1 MLMGTNL
8 VYSLPTE
15 LIRIIYEYD
24 NTYNDVFKKCINEAS
39 FLMKT
44 YPIDITKIYSDDEK
58 IAYRKHVLTSE
69 IDGLNKFILNSSL
82 RKKTLRSYRAIK
94 N

>member
-1 MLMGTNL
+1 
-8 VYSLPTE
+8 
-15 LIRIIYEYD
+15 
-24 NTYNDVFKKCINEAS
+24 
-39 FLMKT
+39 MKT
-44 YPIDITKIYSDDEK
+44 YPVDITKIYSDDEK

>member
-15 LIRIIYEYD
+15 LIRKIYDYD
-24 NTYNDVFKKCINEAS
+24 STYKCVFQKCVNEAS

-58 IAYRKHVLTSE
+58 IAYRKNILTCE
-69 IDGLNKFILNSSL
+69 IDDLNKFILNSSL

>member
-15 LIRIIYEYD
+15 LIRKIYDYD
-24 NTYNDVFKKCINEAS
+24 STYKCVFQKCVNEAN

-58 IAYRKHVLTSE
+58 IAYRKNILTCE
-69 IDGLNKFILNSSL
+69 IDDLNKFMLNSSL
-82 RKKTLRSYRAIK
+82 RKKTLRSYRTIK

>member
-1 MLMGTNL
+1 MGTNL

-24 NTYNDVFKKCINEAS
+24 NTYNDVFKKSINEAS

>member
-58 IAYRKHVLTSE
+58 IAYRKNILTSE

>member
-15 LIRIIYEYD
+15 LIRKIYDYD
-24 NTYNDVFKKCINEAS
+24 STYKCEFQKCVNEAT

-58 IAYRKHVLTSE
+58 IAYRKNILTCD
-69 IDGLNKFILNSSL
+69 IDDLNKFMLNSSL
-82 RKKTLRSYRAIK
+82 RKKTLRSYCTIK